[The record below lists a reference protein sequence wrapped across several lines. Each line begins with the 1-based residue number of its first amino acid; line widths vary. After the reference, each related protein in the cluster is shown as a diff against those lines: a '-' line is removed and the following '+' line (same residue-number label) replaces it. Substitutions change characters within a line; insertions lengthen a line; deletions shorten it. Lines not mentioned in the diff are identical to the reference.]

1 MTGAGFELTFSL
13 FTGLIS
19 VFLAAAASAI
29 IFELNRDK
37 ETALRRF
44 HLNQE
49 ESVMDFRLFMYV
61 NLAMTA
67 GFVLFWL
74 GSVTDVSALR
84 SIPTYSMALYGVF
97 LTLLFTRWWRR
108 F

>member
-1 MTGAGFELTFSL
+1 MTAAGLELTLSL
-13 FTGLIS
+13 LTGLVS

-49 ESVMDFRLFMYV
+49 ESIMDFRFFMYV

-67 GFVLFWL
+67 SFVLFWL
-74 GSVTDVSALR
+74 GSVADVAALK